1 MPRYF
6 FDYRNGDRLSEDFEG
21 EMLSG
26 MAAVEETAMASAKEI
41 IADGLLGG
49 EPVLTGYAYEI
60 RDEARNLVLVF
71 PFSEAA
77 AKQGARP

>member
-6 FDYRNGDRLSEDFEG
+6 FHYRDGDRLSEDYEG
-21 EMLSG
+21 ELLSG
-26 MAAVEETAMASAKEI
+26 IAAVEETAMASAKEI
-41 IADGLLGG
+41 IAERLLGG
-49 EPVLTGYAYEI
+49 NPVLTAYSYEI

-77 AKQGARP
+77 EKQGAQP